1 MNIFIILVDFHEDKN
16 LDNKNSGAENS
27 DDEDGVSKMSMGS
40 NKSSRIERAPVK
52 VFQVQP
58 PFQSGSTPVHLEH
71 RFMLWNHVGQVLSHA
86 GDENSIIVEFHDVT
100 DHPSL
105 HIANV
110 LNHEM
115 ASLSNTC
122 LALGTKETPC
132 KIVCIALSASGSKE
146 WTTTM
151 PGIEE
156 IQCIATSS
164 SFVAVATDAGFIRF
178 FTIMGTQRE
187 VILVPGKIVTMAG
200 DDNKLAVVYN
210 TSSTSNKFSLMIIN
224 IVGLTMT
231 SRTVNV
237 PLTTNSKITWLGFT
251 DMGSV
256 IANDSYGRMIC
267 YNIKRSLWYP
277 ICDMTE
283 HVQGASDSFFVIS
296 VSEREQKIRAAL
308 CRGTSYPILVNPR
321 PIAREIE
328 FSLPLCNMESEK
340 SKLEDSLIRSANFAM
355 DSANKTLVE
364 KGLKLFSTAMNS
376 ELESRAYE
384 IIELIRDKKLIE
396 LAARYATQKGRLH
409 IASKISKMLTE
420 FEEKVCQLIK

>member
-1 MNIFIILVDFHEDKN
+1 
-16 LDNKNSGAENS
+16 
-27 DDEDGVSKMSMGS
+27 MGTT
-40 NKSSRIERAPVK
+40 KSLRIERPPVK
-52 VFQVQP
+52 IFQVQA

-71 RFMLWNHVGQVLSHA
+71 RFMLWNHVGQVLSHT

-115 ASLSNTC
+115 ASLSKAC
-122 LALGTKETPC
+122 LALGTRETPC
-132 KIVCIALSASGSKE
+132 RIVCIALVASGSKE

-151 PGIEE
+151 PGVEE

-164 SFVAVATDAGFIRF
+164 TFVAVATDAGLIRF

-187 VILVPGKIVTMAG
+187 VILVPGIIVTMAG

-210 TSSTSNKFSLMIIN
+210 SSNTANKFSLMIIN

-231 SRTVNV
+231 SRTVDL
-237 PLTTNSKITWLGFT
+237 PLTLNSKISWLGFT

-256 IANDSYGRMIC
+256 VAYDSVGRMIC
-267 YNIKRSLWYP
+267 YNVKRNLWYP
-277 ICDMTE
+277 ICEMSN
-283 HVQGASDSFFVIS
+283 HVVGASDSFFIIS
-296 VSEREQKIRAAL
+296 VSEREQKIQAAL

-321 PIAREIE
+321 PIARELE
-328 FSLPLCNMESEK
+328 FTLPLCNMESEK
-340 SKLEDSLIRSANFAM
+340 SKLEDSLIRSDIFDM

-420 FEEKVCQLIK
+420 FEEKVCQLLNLI

>member
-1 MNIFIILVDFHEDKN
+1 MEE
-16 LDNKNSGAENS
+16 KNSEAENS
-27 DDEDGVSKMSMGS
+27 DDEDGKSKVSMSS
-40 NKSSRIERAPVK
+40 TKSSRIERAPVK
-52 VFQVQP
+52 MFQVQP
-58 PFQSGSTPVHLEH
+58 AFQSGSTPVHLEH

-132 KIVCIALSASGSKE
+132 RIVCIALSASGSKE

-151 PGIEE
+151 PGVEE

-164 SFVAVATDAGFIRF
+164 SFVAVATDAGFVRF

-187 VILVPGKIVTMAG
+187 VIVVPGKIVTMAG
-200 DDNKLAVVYN
+200 NDNKLAVVYN
-210 TSSTSNKFSLMIIN
+210 NSSTSNKYSLMIIN
-224 IVGLTMT
+224 MVGLTMT
-231 SRTVNV
+231 SRTVDV
-237 PLTTNSKITWLGFT
+237 PLTINSKITWLGFS
-251 DMGSV
+251 DMGSI
-256 IANDSYGRMIC
+256 IAYDSYGKMIC

-283 HVQGASDSFFVIS
+283 HVVGASDSFFIIS
-296 VSEREQKIRAAL
+296 VSEREQKIQAAL

-321 PIAREIE
+321 PIARELD
-328 FSLPLCNMESEK
+328 FALPLCNMESEK

-355 DSANKTLVE
+355 DSANTTLVE

-384 IIELIRDKKLIE
+384 IIELIRDKRLIE

-420 FEEKVCQLIK
+420 FEEKVCLLIEESIAILIITLIIPGT